1 MDLGEERVV
10 DVSRKRKKQRLN
22 DGDRSRFYGSEI
34 RFNSLCLVEIE
45 INTSFW
51 VYRNER

>member
-1 MDLGEERVV
+1 MDLGEESIV
-10 DVSRKRKKQRLN
+10 DVSKTEETTV
-22 DGDRSRFYGSEI
+22 DDDRSRFYGSEI